1 MIKIPTLEKNLDSIK
16 TIKLPLKVVIVVDS
30 EIGDVLRAF
39 PFANDVLMLEIDVI
53 AVADDTIFEAF
64 IVVDTIFVD
73 VSDNVE
79 DEVFIAVTVVVLIFE
94 ICVDADSVVFLL
106 TESYQ
111 ISDIHQDLTRMP
123 VIETNIGLIVNN

>member
-1 MIKIPTLEKNLDSIK
+1 
-16 TIKLPLKVVIVVDS
+16 
-30 EIGDVLRAF
+30 
-39 PFANDVLMLEIDVI
+39 MLEIDVI

-123 VIETNIGLIVNN
+123 VIYWTYS

>member
-1 MIKIPTLEKNLDSIK
+1 
-16 TIKLPLKVVIVVDS
+16 
-30 EIGDVLRAF
+30 
-39 PFANDVLMLEIDVI
+39 MLEIDVI

-106 TESYQ
+106 TVSYE
-111 ISDIHQDLTRMP
+111 ISDIQ
-123 VIETNIGLIVNN
+123 